1 MKTRVLIADDHQ
13 MLRESLRS
21 MLESEDDL
29 EVVGEAADGRDAVAM
44 AGTLAP
50 DVVVMDIG
58 MADLNGVEAT
68 RQIRAENGEIR
79 VVALS
84 MYSDRRS
91 VLRMLEA
98 GASGYVLKSAAY
110 DELRRAVRA
119 VKNGKNYLSPDITG
133 EVIEEH
139 VRPPSGPDDSPYTTL
154 GPREREIVQL
164 LAEGHS
170 SPKIAQR
177 LHISVRTVE
186 THRRN
191 IMKKLHLHN
200 VAELTKYALREGLTS
215 LD

>member
-1 MKTRVLIADDHQ
+1 MSTRVLIADDHQ

-29 EVVGEAADGRDAVAM
+29 EVVGEAADGRDAVTM
-44 AGTLAP
+44 ARTLAP

-68 RQIRAENGEIR
+68 RQIRAENREIK

-119 VKNGKNYLSPDITG
+119 VRKGKNYLSPDITG

-139 VRPPSGPDDSPYTTL
+139 VRPPSDPDTSTYATL
-154 GPREREIVQL
+154 GPREREVVQL

-170 SPKIAQR
+170 SPRIAQR

-191 IMKKLHLHN
+191 IMKKLRLHN